1 MKLGPTLSSLVTPD
15 FLATVSERL
24 RLDTWMHAITGL
36 GGSRDKSRSAQIYN
50 FRRLLPVELDALYH
64 GEDLPAII
72 VNRLPE
78 DALGRGFGTGDAELD
93 RRLVRWHAV
102 RALTDARIW
111 GRLYGFGAVYLGLS
125 DRCGLQTEPLDARR
139 VQRGDLRF
147 ILTLDRLDVTIAEYR
162 NGEPWIYQITTPNTG
177 HTARIHASR
186 LIVFGGART
195 SWRQRQFNEG
205 FDLSVLQRCQ
215 DALRDTDQ
223 TWRAVMNLL
232 QDMSQ
237 AVFKIKGLV
246 SMIADGKKD
255 VVLNRMEV
263 VNMARSIARAVVIDA
278 DGEDF
283 SHVGAA
289 NLTGVEPLLVRS
301 IVRLA
306 TAAEMPVTILAGVS
320 PTGMNATGDG
330 EIRIWYKRV
339 TREREDIEPQCMR
352 LASIIARSEGL
363 EPPAELEWPSLW
375 EPTETETADLDAKRA
390 GTDKVRIDSA
400 VLDAR
405 EARRMLITGEG
416 PESLEVEP
424 VDDLAGAE
432 TLDAPAALPAD
443 FVIEPGSL
451 WIDTKDQH
459 KIRVTQLDS
468 SRVYAVDLDG
478 PNPSEQFAWVRRVFL
493 ERCQPHPESDL
504 DAEAQA

>member
-1 MKLGPTLSSLVTPD
+1 MKPGPSLANLVTPAFRAAVKD
-15 FLATVSERL
+15 QL
-24 RLDTWMHAITGL
+24 RLDTWIHAITGL
-36 GGSRDKSRSAQIYN
+36 GGASDKSRGAQIYG
-50 FRRLLPVELDALYH
+50 FRRLLPLELDALYH

-78 DALGRGFGTGDAELD
+78 DALGRGFGTGDPALD
-93 RRLVRWHAV
+93 QALGRRQAI

-111 GRLYGFGAVYLGLS
+111 GRLYGFGAIYLGLS
-125 DRCGLQTEPLDARR
+125 DRCGPQDQPADLRA
-139 VQRGDLRF
+139 VKRGDLRF
-147 ILTLDRLDVTIAEYR
+147 TLTLDRMDVSIAEYR
-162 NGEPWIYQITTPNTG
+162 GGEPEIYQITAPG
-177 HTARIHASR
+177 SGLSARIHASR

-195 SWRQRQFNEG
+195 SWRQRQANEG

-246 SMIADGKKD
+246 SMIADGRKD

-283 SHVGAA
+283 SHVGAQ
-289 NLTGVEPLLVRS
+289 NLSGVEPLLVRS

-306 TAAEMPVTILAGVS
+306 TAAEMPVTVLAGVS
-320 PTGMNATGDG
+320 PSGMNATGDG

-352 LASIIARSEGL
+352 LASVIARTEGL
-363 EPPAELEWPSLW
+363 EPPTSLDWPSLW
-375 EPTETETADLDAKRA
+375 EPTETEIADLDAKRA
-390 GTDKVRIDSA
+390 GTDKIRIDA
-400 VLDAR
+400 GVLDAQ
-405 EARRMLITGEG
+405 EARVMWITGDG
-416 PESLEVEP
+416 PESLSAEP
-424 VDDLAGAE
+424 ALPELGEGDM
-432 TLDAPAALPAD
+432 LDPAPALPSD
-443 FVIEPGSL
+443 FVITDGSL
-451 WIDTKDQH
+451 WTDTKDGHQI
-459 KIRVTQLDS
+459 KVTGQDS
-468 SRVYAVDLDG
+468 TRVYAVDLDSSA
-478 PNPSEQFAWVRRVFL
+478 PAEQFAWVRRVFL
-493 ERCQPHPESDL
+493 ERCQPRPDG
-504 DAEAQA
+504 DGEASA